1 MSPSTPP
8 DRLEDASGR
17 VFWELLDDPAVRLGL
32 VASVVLTIVLALL
45 LGTALAPWPFAL
57 IAGVGL
63 LLAIGSLLRPVP
75 TPLRRR
81 GVTDKALWSVSIS
94 VVGPVLTGALVTVAV
109 DVPVQPFAGLFALL
123 LLLAAVLPPSAARV
137 PLLSWQVAVWM
148 AVLLLAGERDPL
160 VLLLHLGGAVALC
173 VLLVRT
179 ARALSVDY
187 AEAVRARAGAEQRA
201 ELLASLLRT
210 HDLDP
215 SVVLRSVADGLIG
228 LGFDVAS
235 IREIDRGAGLARIVE
250 GVARGELT
258 VEEELSLNAPEFELL
273 ERTAAPVVLEQG
285 AGGAASLTDLGL
297 QSALLFP
304 VLDGEEV
311 VAVVSAGVVAHRPA
325 PEAVDAAELL
335 VEQAGVALR
344 RARAYREDQA
354 TTAELQRLEQRTQDF
369 ISTVSHELRTPLTV
383 VQGLGATLEERWAEL
398 DADRREDL
406 LRRIDANADRL
417 ATMVTRLLDTSQ
429 LSRGGLR
436 VVATDVAL
444 APWLHGALD
453 RLGEVL
459 SDHTVEV
466 DVDPDLRVA
475 VDQDLFEHVTDNLL
489 VNLARHTPAGTA
501 ARLRA
506 ELAGDRV
513 VVVLEDDGPGI
524 DEQDLPHVLERFYRG
539 GDTSHR
545 VHTRGLGLGLALA
558 AEVVRAHGGQL
569 TAATGDS
576 GGAAFR
582 FDVPRATHR

>member
-1 MSPSTPP
+1 MTRSTPP

-17 VFWELLDDPAVRLGL
+17 VLWELLDDPAVRVWL
-32 VASVVLTIVLALL
+32 VASVVLTIVLALVL
-45 LGTALAPWPFAL
+45 ATVPAPWPFAL

-63 LLAIGSLLRPVP
+63 LFAFGSLLRPVP

-81 GVTDKALWSVSIS
+81 GLTDQALWSVSVA

-123 LLLAAVLPPSAARV
+123 FLLAAVLPPSAARI

-179 ARALSVDY
+179 ASALSVGY
-187 AEAVRARAGAEQRA
+187 AEAVRARTAAEQRA

-215 SVVLRSVADGLIG
+215 AVVLRSVADGLIG

-235 IREIDRGAGLARIVE
+235 IREIDRDAGLARLVE

-258 VEEELSLNAPEFELL
+258 VEEELPLSAPEFELL
-273 ERTAAPVVLEQG
+273 ESAPAPVVLEQG
-285 AGGAASLTDLGL
+285 AGGAASLRDLGL
-297 QSALLFP
+297 RSALLFP

-311 VAVVSAGVVAHRPA
+311 VAVVAAGVVAHTPSPA
-325 PEAVDAAELL
+325 AVDAAELL

-344 RARAYREDQA
+344 RARAYRQDQT

-398 DADRREDL
+398 DADRRADL
-406 LRRIDANADRL
+406 LRRIDANAERL

-429 LSRGGLR
+429 LSRSGLQL
-436 VVATDVAL
+436 APIDVAL
-444 APWLHGALD
+444 APWLHRALD

-459 SDHTVEV
+459 SDHRVEV
-466 DVDPDLRVA
+466 DVDPGLRVA

-489 VNLARHTPAGTA
+489 VNLATHTPPGTA

-545 VHTRGLGLGLALA
+545 VRTGGLGLGLALA

-569 TAATGDS
+569 RAATGGS

-582 FDVPRATHR
+582 FDVPRATHG